1 METKKNKSLISIT
14 YNAPVIL
21 TFALVSFIALII
33 ANLTQNR
40 SNVLLFEVY
49 RSRLSV
55 FWFLRLFLHPLGHA
69 NFTHFTSNMTLF
81 LLIGPVL
88 EEKYGSANLLEMFV
102 ITAVI
107 SGLVMVV
114 FFPGTALLGASG
126 IVFMMI
132 ILMSSSGLGN
142 GKIPLTMILVVVIYL
157 GAEIYKAITAKD
169 DISQLSHIIGGICG
183 AVFGFIY
190 ERGGLRKK

>member
-40 SNVLLFEVY
+40 STVLLFEVY

-55 FWFLRLFLHPLGHA
+55 FWFLRLFLHPLGHKD
-69 NFTHFTSNMTLF
+69 FSHFTGNMTLF

-126 IVFMMI
+126 IIFMMI